1 MKGNIL
7 KGKLSRGE
15 KHEPLHYF
23 SRGGRPHSEKHKPLK
38 RATCAFSTRFR
49 SRFGVYPV
57 KSNALAKS
65 DKGTCAD
72 LLALHG

>member
-38 RATCAFSTRFR
+38 RALCAFSARFR
-49 SRFGVYPV
+49 SCLGGPP
-57 KSNALAKS
+57 
-65 DKGTCAD
+65 
-72 LLALHG
+72 